1 MSSVTRLRR
10 AEDEPARRAGRSRSA
25 ERRFT
30 DRWYRRRRIHVALG
44 LLIAVLAALW
54 AGQRAAQGVR
64 DNLDQRLRDAGAGT
78 DAGIVAVEAE
88 QLAALR
94 SITFTQGVGH
104 ALARH
109 DVATLNRVVTPLQAN
124 SGVPMVDVVLADGR
138 VALAVRAK
146 GAPAPVASRAGLG
159 AIARAIRTAHGT
171 RGGRFSELVTFRSGP
186 TFLTAGPL
194 FDGSRAVGAVLV
206 MTPLA
211 DLLGRLSQEVGARL
225 TAYDASG
232 VPVATTAAYRPATL
246 PAETA
251 RAVIG
256 GGPVLMRYSHSGERE
271 AVGRLV
277 IDHQPDALL
286 GTALHDNAWVTGR
299 AVTLFAAIGLA
310 CTMLI
315 VGSFAL
321 RVARVWWR

>member
-1 MSSVTRLRR
+1 VSVTRLRR
-10 AEDEPARRAGRSRSA
+10 SEDEPSRRAGPSRPA

-30 DRWYRRRRIHVALG
+30 DRWYRRRRVHVALG

-94 SITFTQGVGH
+94 SITFTGGVGH

-124 SGVPMVDVVLADGR
+124 SGVPMVDVVLPNGR

-146 GAPAPVASRAGLG
+146 GAPAPVASRAGLT
-159 AIARAIRTAHGT
+159 ALRRAIRTAHGA

-194 FDGSRAVGAVLV
+194 FDGSKAVGVVLV

-211 DLLGRLSQEVGARL
+211 DLLGRLSQEVGVRL

-232 VPVATTAAYRPATL
+232 VPVATTAAYRPANVA
-246 PAETA
+246 AETA

-256 GGPVLMRYSHSGERE
+256 GGPVLMRYSHAGERE

-277 IDHQPDALL
+277 VDHQPDALL
-286 GTALHDNAWVTGR
+286 GAALHDDAWVTGR
-299 AVTLFAAIGLA
+299 AVTLYAAIGLA

-321 RVARVWWR
+321 RLARVWWR